1 MHWFEACLQR
11 VASDGERED
20 RGMDQSDRA
29 THDVGQVLITVPE
42 AARRLAISRS
52 HLYQHLQRRA
62 LPSVRI
68 GRARRIRVMDLEA
81 FVKRLQEVENE
92 EGDSW

>member
-1 MHWFEACLQR
+1 
-11 VASDGERED
+11 
-20 RGMDQSDRA
+20 MDQADKA

-52 HLYQHLQRRA
+52 HLYQHLQRLS

-81 FVKRLQEVENE
+81 FVERLQEVENE
-92 EGDSW
+92 EGDSWQ